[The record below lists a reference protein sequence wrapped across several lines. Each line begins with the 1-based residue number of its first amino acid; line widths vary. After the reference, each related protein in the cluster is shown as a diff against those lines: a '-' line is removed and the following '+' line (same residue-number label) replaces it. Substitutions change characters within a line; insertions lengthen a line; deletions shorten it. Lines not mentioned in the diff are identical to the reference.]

1 MKVQK
6 IFFSRKTKILQVY
19 KNLATNV
26 IRITSNVGNL
36 VKVPLYVYRSVDFS
50 PLFNNRIKVIRP
62 YFGIYVSFSVS
73 FPFSWEI
80 LWGDKNQ
87 DATFANVLLFEDFYS
102 LEHSVGKGRRGS
114 TLEMGANILLKLL
127 LLLLENLLLTTSEEG
142 RTAGAGGFLI
152 CIWVWTRAA
161 L

>member
-1 MKVQK
+1 MKK
-6 IFFSRKTKILQVY
+6 KILQVWFSFIVTKISRNKDY
-19 KNLATNV
+19 LKCGKFSQSAFV
-26 IRITSNVGNL
+26 CM
-36 VKVPLYVYRSVDFS
+36 YRSVDFS